1 MVRLSD
7 ILMKNRATARQV
19 QAKSLIERA
28 RQELSTQG
36 AAETSPVKPAAYEV
50 ISPDTEGRGQHETE
64 MSEVRFSPLVM
75 KQAKVASDEEYL
87 KPYAET
93 VSFMKEVLQDSGNDW
108 FIDTAQ
114 LTALT
119 EKMVGQLSLNNGK
132 LYALAFAGDWKD
144 EDYLPYHSVN
154 VCILS
159 IEVGLGLGYS
169 RPELVELGISA
180 LLHDIGMTE
189 YAQLSNQ
196 PRKLTADEH
205 DQVKEHTVKGQE
217 ILEKNKS
224 LSERARRVSRQH
236 HMRLDGSGY
245 PKEPEAESIDE
256 YAQIVGL
263 ADMYEAM
270 VHPRVYRDNF
280 LPLEA
285 MREILRSKKAFERKL
300 IKTLIEKIGVY
311 PIGSLVEL
319 NTKEMA
325 EVVELNHS
333 VHLRPVAKFRI
344 IRDADGG
351 SLKLNKVLDMTAR
364 SGIHIKKIMLRRK
377 SAAPLSSAD

>member
-7 ILMKNRATARQV
+7 ILTRNRATARQMR
-19 QAKSLIERA
+19 AKSLLERA
-28 RQELSTQG
+28 RQELSADGIT
-36 AAETSPVKPAAYEV
+36 ETPSGKSAAYEV
-50 ISPDTEGRGQHETE
+50 ISPDTEGREQQETGT
-64 MSEVRFSPLVM
+64 SAVRISPLVM
-75 KQAKVASDEEYL
+75 KEAKVASNGEDL
-87 KPYAET
+87 KLYAET
-93 VSFMKEVLQDSGNDW
+93 VSFMKEVLQGSGNDW
-108 FIDTAQ
+108 FIDTER

-132 LYALAFAGDWKD
+132 LYALAFAGDCKD

-169 RPELVELGISA
+169 RPELIELGSSA

-196 PRKLTADEH
+196 PRKLTADEYA
-205 DQVKEHTVKGQE
+205 QVKEHTVKGQE
-217 ILEKNKS
+217 ILEKNKN
-224 LSERARRVSRQH
+224 LSERARAVARQH
-236 HMRLDGSGY
+236 HVRLDGSGY
-245 PKEPEAESIDE
+245 PNDPEAESIDE

-270 VHPRVYRDNF
+270 VHPRVYRDKF

-285 MREILRSKKAFERKL
+285 MREILRSKRGFEHRL
-300 IKTLIEKIGVY
+300 IKILIEKIGIY

-319 NTKEMA
+319 NTKETA
-325 EVVELNHS
+325 EVIELDNS
-333 VHLRPVAKFRI
+333 VHLRPVAKFMI

-351 SLKLNKVLDMTAR
+351 SLKTNKVLDMTAR
-364 SGIHIKKIMLRRK
+364 TGIHIKKVILRK
-377 SAAPLSSAD
+377 K

>member
-1 MVRLSD
+1 
-7 ILMKNRATARQV
+7 MKNRATARQV

-28 RQELSTQG
+28 RQELSDQG
-36 AAETSPVKPAAYEV
+36 AAETASVKPTAYEV
-50 ISPDTEGRGQHETE
+50 ISPDTDDRGQHETE
-64 MSEVRFSPLVM
+64 MSEVRISPLVM
-75 KQAKVASDEEYL
+75 KQAKVASDEEDL
-87 KPYAET
+87 KPYAEM
-93 VSFMKEVLQDSGNDW
+93 VSFMKEVLQVSGNDC

-114 LTALT
+114 LNALT
-119 EKMVGQLSLNNGK
+119 EKMVGQLGLNNGK

-144 EDYLPYHSVN
+144 EDYLPYHSIN

-169 RPELVELGISA
+169 RPELVELGVSA

-189 YAQLSNQ
+189 YAHLSNQ

-205 DQVKEHTVKGQE
+205 DQIKEHTAKGRE
-217 ILEKNKS
+217 ILEMNRS
-224 LSERARRVSRQH
+224 LGERVLHVSRQH

-245 PKEPEAESIDE
+245 PEEPEAESIDE
-256 YAQIVGL
+256 YSRIVGL
-263 ADMYEAM
+263 ADVYEAM
-270 VHPRVYRDNF
+270 VHPRVYRDKF

-285 MREILRSKKAFERKL
+285 MQEILRSKKGFEHRL
-300 IKTLIEKIGVY
+300 IKILIEKIGIY

-319 NTKEMA
+319 NTKETA
-325 EVVELNHS
+325 EVIELDNS
-333 VHLRPVAKFRI
+333 AHLRPVAKFKI

-364 SGIHIKKIMLRRK
+364 TGIHIKKVMLRK
-377 SAAPLSSAD
+377 KLTAPPSSAD